1 MSSNYTKD
9 NKIKIDIVQKT
20 IDTYEKKLSTT
31 KDDKEKERLLSLIKK
46 EKDNLVKIKLKYA
59 EELL

>member
-1 MSSNYTKD
+1 MLSKD

-20 IDTYEKKLSTT
+20 IDTYEKKLNLCKTQEER
-31 KDDKEKERLLSLIKK
+31 DRVLFLIEKEKKNLIQT
-46 EKDNLVKIKLKYA
+46 KLKYA

>member
-1 MSSNYTKD
+1 MISKD

-20 IDTYEKKLSTT
+20 IQTYEKKLNLC
-31 KDDKEKERLLSLIKK
+31 KDEKEKERVKNLIEK
-46 EKDNLVKIKLKYA
+46 EKDNLVLIKLKYA

>member
-1 MSSNYTKD
+1 MLSKD

-20 IDTYEKKLSTT
+20 IDTYEKKLNSCKTQEER
-31 KDDKEKERLLSLIKK
+31 DRISNLIEKEKK
-46 EKDNLVKIKLKYA
+46 NLVQTKLKYA